1 MKSLRNIVVLLA
13 LILGGTVVTTAGI
26 LGGGIAYD
34 RITAP
39 SYEAAVSATYLHAP
53 NHEGCTLMNGA
64 IDLMIKRGYNI
75 NKVNV
80 VGYDDDVILPVMY
93 FFDDEGDEIIDNRMA
108 GLWCIGDM
116 KARFGG

>member
-13 LILGGTVVTTAGI
+13 LIIGGTVGTTAAI

-39 SYEAAVSATYLHAP
+39 RYEAAASALYLHTA
-53 NHEGCTLMNGA
+53 NHDGCTLMNGA
-64 IDLMIKRGYNI
+64 IDLMIKRGYKI
-75 NKVNV
+75 DKVQV
-80 VGYDDDVILPVMY
+80 QGYEERVLPVMY
-93 FFDDEGDEIIDNRMA
+93 FFNAGGDEILENRMT